1 MTKQQGRKLRL
12 VLRDFLKN
20 ELSMQEDVIHFHN
33 VHRLKPRRNRN
44 PSAIIAKFVYH
55 KDKEAVLQAAR
66 TRLPGKPFRVY
77 QQYPQEISDRRK
89 DLVPVM
95 KDLRNKR
102 IVVDKLYVDGQLY
115 QPDRNR
121 TQQQVNQQ
129 GTVPRM
135 HTMDNNTQ
143 GNNGEQRQVRFT

>member
-1 MTKQQGRKLRL
+1 
-12 VLRDFLKN
+12 
-20 ELSMQEDVIHFHN
+20 MQENVIYFHN
-33 VHRLKPRRNRN
+33 VHRLKPRGSGN
-44 PSAIIAKFVYH
+44 PAIIAKFVYH
-55 KDKEAVLQAAR
+55 KDKAAVLQAAR
-66 TRLPGKPFRVY
+66 SCLPGKPFRVY

-95 KDLRNKR
+95 KDLRNKGHRAR